1 MEGSSSSSSRSQ
13 EEEKA
18 RGYVYELEAERDKL
32 GSSQGLYK
40 RLIQEEI
47 TRVRHAA
54 NKRDE
59 PKYLEILANK
69 SIKLSEK
76 VLIPVKEHPKFNFI
90 GKLLGPKGE
99 TLKQLQASTGARMA
113 ICGRGS
119 MRDKQKEEE
128 LRNGAELKYSH
139 LKEQLHVFVMVHAPP
154 KEAYARMAAAIAEL
168 QNFLQ
173 PDYETNGQ
181 SSYMNGEEEEAY
193 ALVPAPASHGPP
205 GRGRPVSRQAPHHM
219 ARSSSSGHV
228 VAAVALPMSRP
239 VRVVRAP
246 HGAVPGAV
254 PARPHARDAHDVYLP
269 APAPTHGEYEYEE
282 ETYTVSYE
290 SAASNPSSSARYYAY
305 GHEEYGPEEWSR
317 APQAP
322 LKSDPPSRVRKAVY
336 RPHPYDRY

>member
-1 MEGSSSSSSRSQ
+1 M

-18 RGYVYELEAERDKL
+18 RGYVLELETERDKL
-32 GSSQGLYK
+32 GSSQGLCK

-54 NKRDE
+54 SKRDE

-128 LRNGAELKYSH
+128 LRNGAELKYAH
-139 LKEQLHVFVMVHAPP
+139 LKEQLHVFVMVNAPP

-254 PARPHARDAHDVYLP
+254 PARPHARDAHDVYMA

-290 SAASNPSSSARYYAY
+290 NTASNPSSSARYYAY

-322 LKSDPPSRVRKAVY
+322 LKADPPSRVRKGVY